1 MALEVTIL
9 EQLEKEESMFLSLC
23 SPYDRDLLTGHTEMT
38 LQDFERI
45 TYLTMALSYETYS
58 LELHKRYM
66 DLTNVLSEQIERENE
81 LLSDYPAYY
90 PDEETAEKYQKWID
104 DSYNLIPADKQP
116 YYCEKLNTKTELR

>member
-1 MALEVTIL
+1 M

-23 SPYDRDLLTGHTEMT
+23 SPYDRDLLTGRTEMT

-81 LLSDYPAYY
+81 FLADYPAYY
-90 PDEETAEKYQKWID
+90 LDEETAEKYQKWID
-104 DSYNLIPADKQP
+104 DFCNLIPADKQP
-116 YYCEKLNTKTELR
+116 YYREKLNTKTELR

>member
-1 MALEVTIL
+1 M

-23 SPYDRDLLTGHTEMT
+23 SPYDRDLLTGRTEMT

-81 LLSDYPAYY
+81 LLADYPAYY
-90 PDEETAEKYQKWID
+90 LDEETAEKYQKWID
-104 DSYNLIPADKQP
+104 DFCNLIPANKQP
-116 YYCEKLNTKTELR
+116 YYREKLNTKTELR